1 MNSIKKIKKSK
12 FWFYFLNI
20 IFVPAFDLIWKN
32 IINIHGRFLYIQWF
46 KKKRVFFDLNKNNG
60 ILKIDEYQPFKQIS
74 KEILNG
80 CKTELIQN
88 AENQIK
94 NNSHDNYNLSNV
106 GNDKYFVDIYDKLD
120 FEVKKKIINFASSEI
135 MISTA
140 AKYLGV
146 YPILSKIVLTY
157 NVPRNYDKKRGAMM
171 FHKDEYGYKSMDI
184 FMAINDI
191 DAETG
196 PLKTIKSKYDKLG
209 PFARIH
215 NEDQSM
221 KRGNRGK
228 VADEEILKRNTTTD
242 MITIEGK
249 GGTSIL
255 IDSFKC
261 YHAGGQCKSK
271 PRILLRILYSTID
284 DTALTEI
291 EKLKNKILYDHYIK
305 NQNYK
310 DKYKKFFYE
319 KRSKIFQNKKLGKFL
334 NKYYRALSFRY

>member
-1 MNSIKKIKKSK
+1 MILIKKIKKSK
-12 FWFYFLNI
+12 LWFYFLKI
-20 IFVPAFDLIWKN
+20 AFVPAFDFIWKN
-32 IINIHGRFLYIQWF
+32 IINIHGRFLYILWF
-46 KKKRVFFDLNKNNG
+46 KKKRVFFDLNKNYG
-60 ILKIDEYQPFKQIS
+60 ILKISEYEPFKNIS
-74 KEILNG
+74 QKILNG
-80 CKTELIQN
+80 CKAELTQN

-106 GNDKYFVDIYDKLD
+106 GDDKYFVDIYDTLD
-120 FEVKKKIINFASSEI
+120 LETKKKIINFASSEI

-146 YPILSKIVLTY
+146 FPILSKIVLTY
-157 NVPRNYDKKRGAMM
+157 HIPRNYDKKRGAMM

-191 DAETG
+191 DSETG
-196 PLKTIKSKYDKLG
+196 PLKTIKSEYDKLG

-215 NEDQSM
+215 DEDQSM

-228 VADEEILKRNTTTD
+228 VADEEILKRYTKSEI
-242 MITIEGK
+242 ITIEGK
-249 GGTSIL
+249 SGTSIL
-255 IDSFKC
+255 VDSFKC

-271 PRILLRILYSTID
+271 PRLLLRILYSTID
-284 DTALTEI
+284 NTALTELG
-291 EKLKNKILYDHYIK
+291 KFKNKILYDCYI
-305 NQNYK
+305 NNENYE